1 MSDNIPRV
9 DPRQQRSRA
18 LLHDAVLRLAAERPV
33 AELSMTAVAAAAG
46 VHRSTVYEHAGSV
59 DELLQAALGAE
70 LDDLRAGLPVA
81 GAPPEEVARAVTAV
95 TRGVLEHVA
104 RHAPIY
110 RAGLADGERDHGLR
124 GMLGRHFRESGR
136 ILREVS
142 GVDVALD
149 VPGLEHGYVADA
161 AARFIADGTV
171 GVIAAWLERPELG
184 VDDLLRLYGRL
195 LPSWWPR
202 ELDGGTMRA

>member
-9 DPRQQRSRA
+9 DPRQQRSRT

-33 AELSMTAVAAAAG
+33 AEISMTAVAAAAG

-70 LDDLRAGLPVA
+70 LDALRAGLPAA
-81 GAPPEEVARAVTAV
+81 GAPPAEVDRAVTAV

-104 RHAPIY
+104 RHAAIY
-110 RAGLADGERDHGLR
+110 RAGLADGETDHGLR

-171 GVIAAWLERPELG
+171 GVIAAWLEQPDADVEH
-184 VDDLLRLYGRL
+184 LLALYARL
-195 LPSWWPR
+195 LPPWWPR
-202 ELDGGTMRA
+202 DLGGPDQV